1 MGFKELFK
9 DLIRVVGKSVASL
22 QLALS
27 KKTFPEL
34 FPTILIVKRTLDRVT
49 EHFVGL

>member
-9 DLIRVVGKSVASL
+9 DLIGVVGKPVSPFEF
-22 QLALS
+22 ALS

-34 FPTILIVKRTLDRVT
+34 FPTILIVKGTLDGVT
-49 EHFVGL
+49 EHFIGL

>member
-9 DLIRVVGKSVASL
+9 DLIGVVGKSVASL

-27 KKTFPEL
+27 KEPFPEL
-34 FPTILIVKRTLDRVT
+34 FPTILIVKRTLDGVT